1 MVILEV
7 WAAEKKQVA
16 SYYRKECSLES
27 NRVSVIKN
35 VGASKQVT
43 TMLNLENVTLRQV
56 PVSSGEACTG
66 TQ

>member
-1 MVILEV
+1 MIILEV
-7 WAAEKKQVA
+7 WAARKKQEA

-43 TMLNLENVTLRQV
+43 TMLNLENVTLGQA

-66 TQ
+66 NW

>member
-1 MVILEV
+1 MVISEV
-7 WAAEKKQVA
+7 WAAGKKQVA

-66 TQ
+66 NR